1 MWTFA
6 NFRTIA
12 SQRWPAATSAS
23 LIWLGFSLALVALIP
38 ACGGEIRL
46 EPSVM
51 EEGLEPSDA
60 KESLETNIPAESR
73 ERSDEDSELGT
84 LSQALTQ
91 TRFDANWTCPAGVT
105 CEDTYDFTIPQ
116 GTRVQIAVS
125 GLTGGSIPRM
135 AALVAGS
142 GNNLLTNDTRDW
154 TCSDSNS
161 VLFVAPTSGNYQ
173 LKIGRD
179 GSSPGTT
186 GQYTVIFEG
195 NPSMTFLRVS
205 GNDTTTAK
213 QRTCG
218 WETAISASYSCSAG
232 AGCMNVYDFDVPVA
246 GVASARVSGPANVS
260 LSLSLWGPGRGPGND
275 QLFRG
280 RSGAGWRCAASGAQ
294 QATQVQ
300 LRQTGRFRFAVTY
313 EVEGGG
319 PSSGNYATA
328 LHLSQPARFLGQTVA
343 NGPRLSGQSGCGF
356 EELIAGTWNCS
367 SGDVKCVD
375 VFSVNSAT
383 AQKVRVSIGGV
394 TGLSTPRLAVRQ
406 SQSVNALN
414 GLNSDRQCVGADL
427 PDFADTITNVG
438 PGDMTLTYGRSR
450 GNSGG
455 AYIGAYSATHALTSP
470 LLSINDG
477 TTNFSTSCP

>member
-260 LSLSLWGPGRGPGND
+260 LSLSLWGPGRGPWKRSALQGQVGSGMALRRLRRAASHPGPTPPD
-275 QLFRG
+275 RAVSFRRDL
-280 RSGAGWRCAASGAQ
+280 RSGRRRTIVWELRDGSASEPTGA
-294 QATQVQ
+294 
-300 LRQTGRFRFAVTY
+300 LPRPNRRQW
-313 EVEGGG
+313 
-319 PSSGNYATA
+319 TA
-328 LHLSQPARFLGQTVA
+328 LERSKRLRLRGAHRRHL
-343 NGPRLSGQSGCGF
+343 
-356 EELIAGTWNCS
+356 EL
-367 SGDVKCVD
+367 
-375 VFSVNSAT
+375 
-383 AQKVRVSIGGV
+383 
-394 TGLSTPRLAVRQ
+394 
-406 SQSVNALN
+406 
-414 GLNSDRQCVGADL
+414 
-427 PDFADTITNVG
+427 
-438 PGDMTLTYGRSR
+438 
-450 GNSGG
+450 
-455 AYIGAYSATHALTSP
+455 
-470 LLSINDG
+470 
-477 TTNFSTSCP
+477 